1 MASEAKRLRRALDVL
16 TGADGPPASA
26 GFPAPSAAPDGQ
38 LFLASLEAR
47 DAARPWTEDPNIQGL
62 GMADRITAGRRESEL
77 ALKVY
82 VERKLPMSRVE
93 NPVPAELEIPG
104 VDGRLATDVEEIGRV
119 ELEAATGRFRPA
131 MPGCGLG
138 HPEIDVGTFGCLV
151 RKRFDPECGP
161 ESPASEEARDESLY
175 VLSNSHVLANHGV
188 CRVGDLVVQ
197 AGRHDGGLAP
207 DDALCELAEWVPF
220 EFTDTGFPNRV
231 DAAIARVLNPEEVTS
246 AVRLIGVPPGHTRH
260 VQRDME
266 VHKCGRSS
274 DLTWGKVRDVDYR
287 LQMSYKRPEGGHGRV
302 GLRDQVLCTRYTAP
316 GDSGSAVFSSGGLV
330 VGLHFAGSSSTSIF
344 NRIGH
349 VLDALDLE
357 LVTEAI

>member
-104 VDGRLATDVEEIGRV
+104 VDGTLATDVEEIGRV

-131 MPGCGLG
+131 CRA
-138 HPEIDVGTFGCLV
+138 HA
-151 RKRFDPECGP
+151 RRFPHAPLHADRRGWDP
-161 ESPASEEARDESLY
+161 
-175 VLSNSHVLANHGV
+175 
-188 CRVGDLVVQ
+188 
-197 AGRHDGGLAP
+197 
-207 DDALCELAEWVPF
+207 
-220 EFTDTGFPNRV
+220 
-231 DAAIARVLNPEEVTS
+231 
-246 AVRLIGVPPGHTRH
+246 
-260 VQRDME
+260 
-266 VHKCGRSS
+266 
-274 DLTWGKVRDVDYR
+274 
-287 LQMSYKRPEGGHGRV
+287 
-302 GLRDQVLCTRYTAP
+302 GLRLATRRER
-316 GDSGSAVFSSGGLV
+316 
-330 VGLHFAGSSSTSIF
+330 
-344 NRIGH
+344 RIGRR
-349 VLDALDLE
+349 VAGDPVDSMP
-357 LVTEAI
+357 

>member
-1 MASEAKRLRRALDVL
+1 MPSDAKSLRRALDVL
-16 TGADGPPASA
+16 TQGDAGPVPTGIRLEA
-26 GFPAPSAAPDGQ
+26 F
-38 LFLASLEAR
+38 EAR

-62 GMADRITAGRRESEL
+62 GMAERVTDGQREREL

-93 NPVPAELEIPG
+93 NPVPAELEVPG
-104 VDGRLATDVEEIGRV
+104 VEGRVATDVEEIGRV

-138 HPEIDVGTFGCLV
+138 HPEIEVGTFGCLV
-151 RKRFDPECGP
+151 RKRPDLERDPE
-161 ESPASEEARDESLY
+161 AEEDRDESLY
-175 VLSNSHVLANHGV
+175 VLRNSHVLANHGV
-188 CRVGDLVVQ
+188 CRVGDVIVQ
-197 AGRHDGGLAP
+197 AGRHDGGGEP
-207 DDALCELAEWVPF
+207 DDVLCELAEWVPF
-220 EFTDTGFPNRV
+220 EFTDSGFPNLV

-246 AVRLIGVPPGHTRH
+246 AVRLIGVPPGYTKH

-266 VHKCGRSS
+266 VHKCGRTS
-274 DLTWGKVRDVDYR
+274 DLTFGKVRDVDYR

-302 GLRDQVLCTRYTAP
+302 GLSDQVLCTRYTAP
-316 GDSGSAVFSSGGLV
+316 GDSGSAVFSSGGFV